1 MLVARR
7 HDVAKLECGRSGI
20 EESSSW
26 LKALLG
32 KHVVLA
38 TATFHTMMSK
48 KAPLV
53 AQIGPKHL
61 LHPV

>member
-1 MLVARR
+1 M
-7 HDVAKLECGRSGI
+7 AKLKCGRSGI
-20 EESSSW
+20 EESSAW

-53 AQIGPKHL
+53 APIGPKHL